1 MYRKENSIDY
11 YNLKRIEP
19 DSIFSFVGKT
29 EEVKIVIASQK
40 TDGITPNL
48 YQQLLHLL
56 ESETLFENML
66 RMKVK
71 HNAFLFNLCQ
81 GFFLFLSFQ
90 LRNQI
95 NLTLMLYVF

>member
-66 RMKVK
+66 RFMKVK

-81 GFFLFLSFQ
+81 GIFFIHISLSAAV
-90 LRNQI
+90 I
-95 NLTLMLYVF
+95 K